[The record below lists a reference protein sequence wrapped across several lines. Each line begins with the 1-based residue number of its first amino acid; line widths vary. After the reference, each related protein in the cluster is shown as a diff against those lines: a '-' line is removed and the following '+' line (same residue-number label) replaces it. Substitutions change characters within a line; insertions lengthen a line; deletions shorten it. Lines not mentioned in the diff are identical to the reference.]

1 MRANMF
7 RHPKPVNPS
16 QQIQFDCS
24 LAFEPCNN
32 DITKILLAALNR
44 LTFMFMNTIS
54 NTRPFTRR
62 QFLKTS
68 SLAVVA
74 GTVARESIA
83 QAGVSPGEILRI
95 GLIGCGGRGTGAAAQ
110 ALAADPNVKLTA
122 LGDAFAD
129 RLQGSL
135 ETLKKQAAI
144 AKKIDVPEARCFV
157 GLDAYQK
164 VIEQSDVV
172 LLATPPHFRP
182 MHLEAAVA
190 AGKHV
195 FAEKPVAVDA
205 PGVRRVLAACAE
217 ARRKNL
223 SIVSGLAMRYSNGH
237 REVIKR

>member
-1 MRANMF
+1 MSKCLISLI
-7 RHPKPVNPS
+7 PKSPS
-16 QQIQFDCS
+16 
-24 LAFEPCNN
+24 
-32 DITKILLAALNR
+32 
-44 LTFMFMNTIS
+44 
-54 NTRPFTRR
+54 RR
-62 QFLKTS
+62 QFLRTS
-68 SLAVVA
+68 VLAGAAGALAQRASMARSFTVA
-74 GTVARESIA
+74 GSDL
-83 QAGVSPGEILRI
+83 LRI

-110 ALAADPNVKLTA
+110 ALAADPNVKLAA

-129 RLQGSL
+129 RLHGSL
-135 ETLKKQAAI
+135 ETLKKQAGI
-144 AKKIDVPEARCFV
+144 ARKIEVPEARCFV
-157 GLDAYQK
+157 GLDAYEK

-205 PGVRRVLAACAE
+205 PGVRRVRDACAE

-237 REVIKR
+237 REIIKRLHQGEVGDIRAVQANDFRGPIWVKPRQ